1 MKYFMDEIFQKA
13 EKREKP
19 DDKMV
24 DQVFLFYGF
33 VYNKKDVEF
42 KVERF

>member
-1 MKYFMDEIFQKA
+1 MDEIFRKS
-13 EKREKP
+13 EKLKKP
-19 DDKMV
+19 DDKIV
-24 DQVFLFYGF
+24 DQVFLFSGF